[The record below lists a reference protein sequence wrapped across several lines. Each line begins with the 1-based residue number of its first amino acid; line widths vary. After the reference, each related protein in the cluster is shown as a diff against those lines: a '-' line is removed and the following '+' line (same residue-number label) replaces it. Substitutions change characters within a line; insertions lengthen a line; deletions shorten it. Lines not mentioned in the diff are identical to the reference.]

1 MADNRIRRRPVRFA
15 VAAAARTGG
24 WKSCASTLSG
34 MCSVSADGTH
44 GPDFDQVDSNVADH
58 RHVSGRYA
66 AW

>member
-1 MADNRIRRRPVRFA
+1 MRFA